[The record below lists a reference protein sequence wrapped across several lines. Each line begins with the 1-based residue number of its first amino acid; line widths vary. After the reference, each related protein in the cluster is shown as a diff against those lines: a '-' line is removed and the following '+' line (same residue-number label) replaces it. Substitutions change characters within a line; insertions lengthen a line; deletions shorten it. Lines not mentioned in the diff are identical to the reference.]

1 MSSDWNFPLKIHSE
15 QKDVLTNYKEE
26 KPKPNVSMSKKFMSC
41 TVSEGQR
48 KWTDLWRIQNRGKT
62 VQKYTTQL
70 VI

>member
-48 KWTDLWRIQNRGKT
+48 KKEQTCGEFRIEERQYKNT
-62 VQKYTTQL
+62 L
-70 VI
+70 HN